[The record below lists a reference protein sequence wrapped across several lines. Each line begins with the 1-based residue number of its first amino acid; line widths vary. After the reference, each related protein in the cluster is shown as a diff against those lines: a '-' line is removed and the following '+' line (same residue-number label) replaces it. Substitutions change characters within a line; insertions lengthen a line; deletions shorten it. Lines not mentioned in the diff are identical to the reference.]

1 MKVLKFGGTSVGSVE
16 SILNL
21 KKIVEG
27 QDEPVVVVVS
37 ALGGITDKLINT
49 SKVAVAG
56 DETYLTSYNEMVE
69 RHHQMIDAIIT
80 DTKKKETL
88 LATVDDLLGQLKS
101 IYQGVYLIG
110 DLSEKT
116 SNAIVSYGERISS
129 NIVAALIE
137 DAKWYNSLEFIKTK
151 HKQGR
156 NLFSNS
162 VSNPLIL
169 DVFGDF
175 KNGTTTHK
183 VCVAGGFISTDSV
196 TGEVTNLGRGGSDY
210 TAAILAA
217 ALDAEVLE
225 IWTDVSG
232 FMTADPRVIN
242 TAYPIERLSYVE
254 ATELCNF
261 GAKVVYPPTI
271 YPVCIKNIPILIKN
285 TFHPED
291 KGTIITSLDEDEDN
305 GRAIKGISSIN
316 NTSLIT
322 VSGLSMVGV
331 IGVNRRIFTTLAEN
345 GISVFMVSQASSE
358 NSTSIG
364 VTDDDADRAC
374 EVLNKEFAKEIE
386 MGAMYKMKLERDLA
400 TVAIVGENMKH
411 TPGIAG
417 KLFGTLGRN
426 GISVIACA
434 QGASETNIS
443 FVVER
448 KSLRKSLNVIH
459 DSFFLSEY
467 QVLNVFLCGVGTVG
481 GSLLEQI
488 ASQRQKLMKERNL
501 QINVVGIASGHNA
514 VFDRNGIDLEAP
526 LLSPRGGKTPCGE
539 FSIQRLREMLK
550 QAPASNIKRLKEEV
564 IGMNIFNSVFV
575 DCTASAEVAGLYE
588 DLLSN
593 NISVVAANKV
603 AASSDYDNYAKLKAT
618 ARKRGVKYLF
628 ETNVGA
634 GLPIIN
640 TINDLINSGDKILK
654 LEAVL
659 SGTLNFI
666 FNKISADVP
675 FSETVRLAKEEGYS
689 EPDPRI
695 DLSGKDVVR
704 KLVILSREAGYKMN
718 QEDVEK
724 KLFIPQ
730 SFFEG
735 SLDDFWKNLPSLDAQ
750 FEQERKEVEAAHE
763 HWKFV
768 AKLENGKGS
777 VSLQRVGEHH
787 PFYDLEGS
795 NNIILITTERYNQYP
810 MLIQGYGAG
819 AQVTAAGVFADIMSI
834 ANI

>member
-16 SILNL
+16 SILHL
-21 KKIVEG
+21 KKIVEAC
-27 QDEPVVVVVS
+27 DEPVVVVVS

-49 SKVAVAG
+49 SKLAVAG
-56 DETYLTSYNEMVE
+56 DSSYLTSYQEMVE

-80 DTKKKETL
+80 DEKKKTEIT
-88 LATVDDLLGQLKS
+88 ATVDELLGHLKS
-101 IYQGVYLIG
+101 IYQGIYLIG

-116 SNAIVSYGERISS
+116 GNAIVSYGERLSS
-129 NIVAALIE
+129 NIVATLI
-137 DAKWYNSLEFIKTK
+137 DGAKWYNSLDFIKTK
-151 HKQGR
+151 KKQGR
-156 NLFSNS
+156 NLYSGS
-162 VSNPLIL
+162 ISEQLIL
-169 DVFGDF
+169 EAF
-175 KNGTTTHK
+175 KEFKDGTADHK
-183 VCVAGGFISTDSV
+183 VCLVPGFISADSQ

-217 ALDAEVLE
+217 TLDAKVLE

-242 TAYPIERLSYVE
+242 NAYPIDKLSYVE

-285 TFHPED
+285 TFRPED
-291 KGTIITSLDEDEDN
+291 QGTIITNLSEGDDN

-345 GISVFMVSQASSE
+345 GVSVFMVSQASSE

-374 EVLNKEFAKEIE
+374 EVLNREFAKEIE

-488 ASQRQKLMKERNL
+488 AGQRQKLMKERNL

-514 VFDRNGIDLEAP
+514 MFDRNGIDLSQWEENGK
-526 LLSPRGGKTPCGE
+526 LSVA
-539 FSIQRLREMLK
+539 RLRQGLK
-550 QAPASNIKRLKEEV
+550 EAEASNTERLKEEV

-575 DCTASAEVAGLYE
+575 DCTASVDVAGLYE
-588 DLLSN
+588 GLLSN

-603 AASSDYDNYAKLKAT
+603 AASSNYDNYAKLKEA
-618 ARKRGVKYLF
+618 ARRRGVKFLF

-666 FNKISADVP
+666 FNTISADIP
-675 FSETVRLAKEEGYS
+675 FSETVRLAKEEGYA
-689 EPDPRI
+689 EPDPRV
-695 DLSGKDVVR
+695 DLSGKDVIR

-718 QEDVEK
+718 QEDVERS
-724 KLFIPQ
+724 LFIPL

-735 SLDDFWKNLPSLDAQ
+735 TLDEFWKNLPSVDAQ
-750 FEQERKEVEAAHE
+750 FEAERQQLEAARQR
-763 HWKFV
+763 WRFV
-768 AKLENGKGS
+768 AKLEDGRGS
-777 VSLQRVGEHH
+777 VALQKVDERH

-819 AQVTAAGVFADIMSI
+819 ASVTAAGVFADIMSI

>member
-16 SILNL
+16 SILHL
-21 KKIVEG
+21 KKIVEAC
-27 QDEPVVVVVS
+27 DEPVVVVVS

-49 SKVAVAG
+49 SKLAVAG
-56 DETYLTSYNEMVE
+56 DSSYLTSYQEMVE

-80 DTKKKETL
+80 DDKKKTEIT
-88 LATVDDLLGQLKS
+88 ATVDELLGHLKS
-101 IYQGVYLIG
+101 IYQGIYLIG

-116 SNAIVSYGERISS
+116 GNAIVSYGERLSS
-129 NIVAALIE
+129 NIVATLI
-137 DAKWYNSLEFIKTK
+137 DGAKWYNSLDFIKTK
-151 HKQGR
+151 KKQGR
-156 NLFSNS
+156 NLYSGS
-162 VSNPLIL
+162 ISEQLIL
-169 DVFGDF
+169 EAF
-175 KNGTTTHK
+175 KEFKDGTADHK
-183 VCVAGGFISTDSV
+183 VCLVPGFISADSQ

-217 ALDAEVLE
+217 TLDAKVLE

-242 TAYPIERLSYVE
+242 NAYPIDKLSYVE

-285 TFHPED
+285 TFRPED
-291 KGTIITSLDEDEDN
+291 QGTIITNLSEGDDN

-345 GISVFMVSQASSE
+345 GVSVFMVSQASSE

-374 EVLNKEFAKEIE
+374 EVLNREFAKEIE

-488 ASQRQKLMKERNL
+488 AGQRQKLMKERNL

-514 VFDRNGIDLEAP
+514 MFDRNGIDLSQWEENGK
-526 LLSPRGGKTPCGE
+526 LSVA
-539 FSIQRLREMLK
+539 RLRQGLK
-550 QAPASNIKRLKEEV
+550 EAEASNTERLKEEV

-575 DCTASAEVAGLYE
+575 DCTASVDVAGLYE
-588 DLLSN
+588 GLLSN

-603 AASSDYDNYAKLKAT
+603 AASSNYDNYAKLKEA
-618 ARKRGVKYLF
+618 ARRRGVKFLF

-666 FNKISADVP
+666 FNTISADIP
-675 FSETVRLAKEEGYS
+675 FSETVRLAKEEGYA
-689 EPDPRI
+689 EPDPRV
-695 DLSGKDVVR
+695 DLSGKDVIR

-718 QEDVEK
+718 QEDVERS
-724 KLFIPQ
+724 LFIPL

-735 SLDDFWKNLPSLDAQ
+735 TLDEFWKNLPSVDAQ
-750 FEQERKEVEAAHE
+750 FEAERQQLEAARQR
-763 HWKFV
+763 WRFV
-768 AKLENGKGS
+768 AKLEDGRGS
-777 VSLQRVGEHH
+777 VALQKVDERH

-819 AQVTAAGVFADIMSI
+819 ASVTAAGVFADIMSI

>member
-27 QDEPVVVVVS
+27 QQEPVVVVVS

-49 SKVAVAG
+49 SKLAVAG
-56 DETYLTSYNEMVE
+56 DATYLTSYEEMVE

-80 DTKKKETL
+80 DTKKKDTL

-101 IYQGVYLIG
+101 IYQGVFLIG

-116 SNAIVSYGERISS
+116 SNVIVSYGERISS

-137 DAKWYNSLEFIKTK
+137 GAKWYNSLEFIKTK

-169 DVFGDF
+169 DVFKSF
-175 KNGTTTHK
+175 KNGTADHK

-217 ALDAEVLE
+217 ALDAKVLE

-271 YPVCIKNIPILIKN
+271 YPVCIKNIPILVKN
-285 TFHPED
+285 TFRPED
-291 KGTIITSLDEDEDN
+291 KGTIITNVVEEDE

-374 EVLNKEFAKEIE
+374 EVLNREFAKEIE

-488 ASQRQKLMKERNL
+488 AGQRQKLMKERNL

-514 VFDRNGIDLEAP
+514 MFDRNGIDLEAP
-526 LLSPRGGKTPCGE
+526 LLSPQGEKTPCGE

-550 QAPASNIKRLKEEV
+550 QAPASNMERLKEEV

-575 DCTASAEVAGLYE
+575 DCTASADVAGLYE
-588 DLLSN
+588 AFLSN

-603 AASSDYDNYAKLKAT
+603 AASSDYDNYARLKAT

-666 FNKISADVP
+666 FNTISADVP
-675 FSETVRLAKEEGYS
+675 FSETVRRAKEEGYA

-695 DLSGKDVVR
+695 DLSGKDVIR

-724 KLFIPQ
+724 HLFIPQ

-735 SLDDFWKNLPSLDAQ
+735 SLEDFWKNLPSLDAQ
-750 FEQERKEVEAAHE
+750 FEKERQEVEAAHQ
-763 HWKFV
+763 HWRFV

-777 VSLQRVGEHH
+777 VALERVGERH

-819 AQVTAAGVFADIMSI
+819 ASVTAAGVFADIMSI